1 LRQPIDTKLHA
12 SYIAQRQGKIYMP
25 SKTECDKYAS
35 ELTQRFDELTRWAI
49 ANWPKKD
56 FPLLNSDFA
65 ASRREISAIVGS
77 RLGEGDKDGEVVDRT
92 RDSGQYIETNPMP
105 WP

>member
-1 LRQPIDTKLHA
+1 MA
-12 SYIAQRQGKIYMP
+12 

-49 ANWPKKD
+49 ANWPKKN
-56 FPLLNSDFA
+56 FPLLNSDFS
-65 ASRREISAIVGS
+65 ASRREISAIVGP
-77 RLGEGDKDGEVVDRT
+77 RLGEGDKDGEAADRK